1 MAFPK
6 NDLDQRLAL
15 VRPEDTVRGL
25 IFNAV
30 LLLAERQLGPDS
42 AARLREPLFKRS
54 PVDFFSYSAVDAIRL
69 LYATSEALEKAGR
82 YPTQEDAVRAC
93 GAAAVTGF
101 FSSTVGQT
109 LTRLIGKGDPKR
121 LLSNAPTAYSTLV
134 SYGRREYTVLHER
147 HVRLSFQ
154 GDMQP
159 VQFHEGVLQEALKA
173 IQCNGRVVGTPHG
186 YFAADYDIT
195 WES

>member
-1 MAFPK
+1 MAFAK
-6 NDLDQRLAL
+6 NDLDQRLEL

-30 LLLAERQLGPDS
+30 LMLAEKQLGPDMAS
-42 AARLREPLFKRS
+42 RLREPIFKRS
-54 PVDFFSYSAVDAIRL
+54 PVDFFSYPAVDAIRL
-69 LYATSEALEKAGR
+69 LYSTSEALVRAGR
-82 YPTQEDAVRAC
+82 YGTQEEAVRAC

-134 SYGRREYTVLHER
+134 SYGRRDYNVVTER
-147 HVRLSFQ
+147 HVRLSFH

-173 IQCNGRVVGTPHG
+173 IQCKGTVVGTPHG
-186 YFAADYDIT
+186 YFAADYDIV
-195 WES
+195 WE

>member
-1 MAFPK
+1 MAYPK
-6 NDLDQRLAL
+6 NDMDQRLAL

-30 LLLAERQLGPDS
+30 LNLAERQLGPD
-42 AARLREPLFKRS
+42 AAAKLREPLFKRS

-69 LYATSEALEKAGR
+69 LYATSDALARAGR
-82 YPTQEDAVRAC
+82 FGSQEEAVRAC

-134 SYGRREYTVLHER
+134 SYGRREYSVVAER
-147 HVRLSFQ
+147 HVRLAFE

-173 IQCNGRVVGTPHG
+173 IQCNGTVTGTPRG
-186 YFAADYDIT
+186 YFAADYDIQ
-195 WES
+195 WEA

>member
-1 MAFPK
+1 MAFAK

-15 VRPEDTVRGL
+15 VRPDDTVRGL

-30 LLLAERQLGPDS
+30 LLLAEKQLGPDMAS
-42 AARLREPLFKRS
+42 RLREPIFKRS
-54 PVDFFSYSAVDAIRL
+54 PVDFFSYPAVDAIRL
-69 LYATSEALEKAGR
+69 LYSTSEALARAGR
-82 YPTQEDAVRAC
+82 YGTQEEAVRAC

-134 SYGRREYTVLHER
+134 SYGRRDYNVVTER
-147 HVRLSFQ
+147 HVRLSFH

-173 IQCNGRVVGTPHG
+173 IQCKGSVVGTPHG
-186 YFAADYDIT
+186 YFAADYDIV
-195 WES
+195 WE